1 VLKQKY
7 IDREKSWLAF
17 NARVLQ
23 EAGDVTVP
31 LLDRMRFLG
40 IFSNNLDEFF
50 RVRFAAIRRLT
61 LTDISGEKY
70 FNGISAKQLLHDI
83 TEIVIDQQAESLEI
97 LNDIE
102 SRLEKENIFTI
113 DENDVTEEQENYLK
127 DFFVQKVSPELVTI
141 ILNDLDHFPVLK
153 DTSGYLAI
161 KLVLNTTEEE
171 QKASAF
177 NIKSLL
183 NIKSKQKAN
192 KSKIANNEIL
202 YAVIEIPK
210 TINRFVVLPPEG
222 EKQYVIMLDDVL
234 RLNLNTIFDIF
245 DYDSVSAH
253 MIKIT
258 RDAQLDID
266 SDLSKSMLEKIASS
280 VKERRIGE
288 PVRFIY
294 DQTIENDT
302 LEFFLTNMKI
312 DASDSIIPGGK
323 YHNRRDYM
331 DFPNLGRFDLL
342 YKTNPPLPLPNLSLD
357 ENIMKKIALKDYLVS
372 APYQSYSYVI
382 KFLRE
387 AALDP
392 EVTSIKITLYRLAKN
407 SRIISSLINAAKN
420 GKKVTVQIELQARFD
435 EASNIYYSEQ
445 MQTEGIE
452 LIFGVKGLKVH
463 SKICVIERIEGSKI
477 KRYGIISTGNFNE
490 STAKVYTDVTL
501 FTSHQKILKDVS
513 KVFEFFEIN
522 YRIYNY
528 RHIIASPHYMRS
540 KFNKLINKEIA
551 HAKEG
556 KETYLKFKMNS
567 LSDIEMIDKLYEAN
581 NAGVKIKLEVR
592 GICSLIPGIP
602 GMSENIEAISIVDNY
617 LEHSR
622 IYIFGNAGDPEV
634 FISSADLMT
643 RNIDGRV
650 EVTCPIYDED
660 IKRELIDNFDLGW
673 EGNVK
678 ARLHSHKLDN
688 KYRQRGNKPIFRA
701 QLETYN
707 YYKNKLEQEDIV

>member
-1 VLKQKY
+1 MLQQRY

-61 LTDISGEKY
+61 LNGISGEKY
-70 FNGISAKQLLHDI
+70 FNGISSSQLLSDI
-83 TEIVIDQQAESLEI
+83 TEIVIAQQAESLAI
-97 LNDIE
+97 LSDIE
-102 SRLEKENIFTI
+102 ARLEKENIFTI
-113 DENDVTEEQENYLK
+113 DENDVTPDQEMYLK

-153 DTSGYLAI
+153 DTSGYLAV
-161 KLVLNTTEEE
+161 KLVINGFSKEIEER
-171 QKASAF
+171 SF
-177 NIKSLL
+177 NFRSLL
-183 NIKSKQKAN
+183 KRNAKETNKKSKK
-192 KSKIANNEIL
+192 EVL

-222 EKQYVIMLDDVL
+222 EKQFVIMLDDVI
-234 RLNLNTIFDIF
+234 RLNLNKIFDIF
-245 DYDSVSAH
+245 DYESVDAH

-280 VKERRIGE
+280 VKDRRIGE

-294 DQTIENDT
+294 DQNIDKDT
-302 LEFFLTNMKI
+302 LDFFLTNMKI
-312 DASDSIIPGGK
+312 DATDSIIPGGK

-342 YKTNPPLPLPNLSLD
+342 YKTNPPLPIPGLSLD
-357 ENIMKKIALKDYLVS
+357 ENIMKKIAVKDYMVS

-392 EVTSIKITLYRLAKN
+392 AVTTIKITLYRLAKN
-407 SRIISSLINAAKN
+407 SQIISSLINAAKN

-435 EASNIYYSEQ
+435 EASNIFYSEQ
-445 MQTEGIE
+445 MQMEGIE

-463 SKICVIERIEGSKI
+463 SKICVIERLEGSKI
-477 KRYGIISTGNFNE
+477 HRYGIISTGNFNE

-501 FTSHQKILKDVS
+501 FTAHQKILKDVS

-528 RHIIASPHYMRS
+528 QHIITSPHFTRN
-540 KFNKLINKEIA
+540 KFNKLINREIA

-556 KETYLKFKMNS
+556 NTTYMKLKMNS
-567 LSDIEMIDKLYEAN
+567 LSDIEMIDKLYEAS
-581 NAGVKIKLEVR
+581 NAGVNIKLEVR

-602 GMSENIEAISIVDNY
+602 GLSENIEAISIVDNY

-634 FISSADLMT
+634 FISSADMMT
-643 RNIDGRV
+643 RNLDGRV

-673 EGNVK
+673 QGNVK
-678 ARLHSHKLDN
+678 ARLHSHLLDN

-707 YYKNKLEQEDIV
+707 YYKNQLEGGEIN

>member
-1 VLKQKY
+1 MQQKY

-23 EAGDVTVP
+23 EAGDETVP

-61 LTDISGEKY
+61 LTGISGEKF
-70 FNGISAKQLLHDI
+70 FNGISAQQLLNDI
-83 TEIVIDQQAESLEI
+83 TEIVIDQQAESLDI

-102 SRLEKENIFTI
+102 ARLEKENIFTI
-113 DENDVTEEQENYLK
+113 DEHDVTEAQENFLK

-153 DTSGYLAI
+153 DTAGYLAV
-161 KLVLNTTEEE
+161 KLVTKIQTQEEDVDTN
-171 QKASAF
+171 S
-177 NIKSLL
+177 
-183 NIKSKQKAN
+183 
-192 KSKIANNEIL
+192 EIR
-202 YAVIEIPK
+202 YAVIELPK

-222 EKQYVIMLDDVL
+222 EKQFVIMLDDVI
-234 RLNLNTIFDIF
+234 RLNLNKIFDIF
-245 DYDSVSAH
+245 DYESVSAH

-266 SDLSKSMLEKIASS
+266 SDMSKSMLEKISAG
-280 VKERRIGE
+280 VKDRRIGE

-294 DQTIENDT
+294 DQTIDKDT
-302 LEFFLTNMKI
+302 LHFFLTNMKI
-312 DASDSIIPGGK
+312 DATDSIIPGGK

-342 YKTNPPLPLPNLSLD
+342 YKTNPPLPIPGLSLD
-357 ENIMKKIALKDYLVS
+357 ENIMKKIAVKDYLVN

-392 EVTSIKITLYRLAKN
+392 KVTTIKITLYRLAKN
-407 SRIISSLINAAKN
+407 SQIISSLINAAKN

-435 EASNIYYSEQ
+435 EASNISYAEQ

-452 LIFGVKGLKVH
+452 LIFGIKGLKVH
-463 SKICVIERIEGSKI
+463 SKICVIERLEGKKI

-490 STAKVYTDVTL
+490 ATAKVYTDVTL
-501 FTSHQKILKDVS
+501 FTAHQKILKDVS
-513 KVFEFFEIN
+513 KIFDFFDTN
-522 YRIYNY
+522 YRVHRYKHLIV
-528 RHIIASPHYMRS
+528 SPHYTRS
-540 KFNKLINKEIA
+540 RFHKLIDREIS
-551 HAKEG
+551 HALAGRK
-556 KETYLKFKMNS
+556 TYMKLKMNS
-567 LSDIEMIDKLYEAN
+567 LSDTEMIDKLYEASR
-581 NAGVKIKLEVR
+581 AGVKIQLEVR
-592 GICSLIPGIP
+592 GICSLIPGVP

-622 IYIFGNAGDPEV
+622 IYIFGNASQTEV
-634 FISSADLMT
+634 YISSADIMT
-643 RNIDGRV
+643 RNLDGRV
-650 EVTCPIYDED
+650 EVTCPIYDEE
-660 IKRELIDNFDLGW
+660 IKQELIDNFDLGW
-673 EGNVK
+673 KGNVK
-678 ARLHSHKLDN
+678 ARFHSQKLDN
-688 KYRQRGNKPIFRA
+688 LYRQRGNNPVFRA
-701 QLETYN
+701 QLETYK
-707 YYKNKLEQEDIV
+707 YYQNKVIQEEVI